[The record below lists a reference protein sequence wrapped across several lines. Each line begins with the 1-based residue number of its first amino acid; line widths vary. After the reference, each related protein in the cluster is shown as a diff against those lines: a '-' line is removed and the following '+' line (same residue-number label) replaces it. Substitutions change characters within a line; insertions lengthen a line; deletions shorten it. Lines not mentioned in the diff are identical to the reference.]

1 MNQFSIFVLVG
12 VANTA
17 LGYSVIFGCLY
28 LAGMSPEFSNIIGY
42 LIGLVASYFLHR
54 NYTFR
59 SKRQPKTEF
68 FNFVVVFLIAYVANL
83 ATLIILV
90 RALEAHAGFSQIIA
104 GAVYVAT
111 SYLLNRNYVFRPY
124 RAN

>member
-1 MNQFSIFVLVG
+1 MNQFSIFILVG
-12 VANTA
+12 VVNTA

-59 SKRQPKTEF
+59 SKRQRKTEF
-68 FNFVVVFLIAYVANL
+68 FNFMVVFLIAYIANL

-90 RALEAHAGFSQIIA
+90 RALEAHAGLSQIIA

-111 SYLLNRNYVFRPY
+111 SYLLNKNYVFRY
-124 RAN
+124 S

>member
-1 MNQFSIFVLVG
+1 MNQFSIFILVG
-12 VANTA
+12 VVNTA

-59 SKRQPKTEF
+59 SKRQRKAEF
-68 FNFVVVFLIAYVANL
+68 FNFIVVFLIAYTANL

-90 RALEAHAGFSQIIA
+90 RALEAHAGLSQIIA
-104 GAVYVAT
+104 GAVYVAA
-111 SYLLNRNYVFRPY
+111 SYLLNKNYVFRQY